1 MKKINI
7 NSDDINKLF
16 NLNINKQDFTGC
28 NIDSRLVQKGNI
40 FFAIKGKK
48 NDGNEFIA
56 QARKNGASLA
66 IVEKKDKR
74 VKIQQVMVKKA
85 HSALIKLANLARK
98 KTQAQII
105 AITGSVGKTSTKDAL
120 AHILKK
126 EKKIFSARKSYN
138 NIFGV
143 PLEILNMPINTKLGI
158 FEVGM
163 NHKNEITK
171 LISILRPNI
180 GVILNI
186 DYVHGGNFNN
196 LKDIAKAK
204 AEIVN
209 EKFPLDTLIVN
220 KDAIF
225 YRFINSKAK
234 KVKIKKIITYSL
246 HQDANITLDT
256 IKISK
261 SYLNITAKTCNRKKI
276 QYKVNSINNYLASNT
291 MAVLSCLNAAQ
302 YNLNLIKNLAN
313 LNITSGRGNIIKLK
327 NNNKIIE
334 LHDHSYN
341 SSPTSLLASLKS
353 FLKISNKKNLII
365 IGDMNELGSK
375 SDYYHNQILNFLSNN
390 KNNIHLFVGK
400 IFYKNRHNFTSNNI
414 KFYNNVEYLNQ
425 NLLSLSEDY
434 KKVFIKGSNSIGLQK
449 TVNYL
454 KNELGS

>member
-1 MKKINI
+1 MRKINI

-40 FFAIKGKK
+40 FFAIKGKN
-48 NDGNEFIA
+48 NDGNEYIE
-56 QARKNGASLA
+56 QAKKNGASLA

-74 VKIQQVMVKKA
+74 VKIPQVLVKKT
-85 HSALIKLANLARK
+85 HSTLIRLANLARK
-98 KTQAQII
+98 KTEAQIV
-105 AITGSVGKTSTKDAL
+105 AITGSVGKTGTKDAI

-126 EKKIFSARKSYN
+126 EKKIFTARKSYN

-163 NHKNEITK
+163 SHKNEITK

-186 DYVHGGNFNN
+186 NYVHGGNFNN

-204 AEIVN
+204 SEIIN

-220 KDAIF
+220 KDTTF
-225 YRFINSKAK
+225 YRLINLKAK
-234 KVKIKKIITYSL
+234 KVKVKKIITYSL
-246 HQDANITLDT
+246 QQDANIILDT

-261 SYLNITAKTCNRKKI
+261 SYLYITVKTCNRKKI
-276 QYKVNSINNYLASNT
+276 QYKVNSINSYLASNS
-291 MAVLSCLNAAQ
+291 MAMLACLHAAQ

-313 LNITSGRGNIIKLK
+313 LDITDGRGNIIKLK
-327 NNNKIIE
+327 NNDRIIE

-375 SDYYHNQILNFLSNN
+375 SDYYHNQILNILSKNR
-390 KNNIHLFVGK
+390 NNIHLFVGK
-400 IFYKNRHNFTSNNI
+400 LFYKNRHNFISSNF
-414 KFYNNVEYLNQ
+414 KFYNNVEHLNQ
-425 NLLSLSEDY
+425 NLLSVNKDC
-434 KKVFIKGSNSIGLQK
+434 KRIFIKGSHSIGLQK

-454 KNELGS
+454 NNELGS